1 MPLFS
6 TCDPTV
12 SRPLINFQ
20 KKHYLKMLNTWNLSV
35 LSQQGHG
42 SLKSLKGGNLARN
55 ITP

>member
-6 TCDPTV
+6 TCDPTI
-12 SRPLINFQ
+12 SRPVINFQ